1 MAVTTKNSRKGAW
14 RMAMAATLV
23 AGMLAGC
30 STVDGVLGAV
40 GLQRVPSTGPAPVIK
55 VDRVPPASSAAAS
68 WTGTYRGML
77 PCPDCEGLRISLSL
91 FKDATYE
98 LQTEQIG
105 SDKRFERR
113 GSFTFN
119 GDETRIT
126 LDANGQNRSFDILP
140 PNRLRMLGKDAAPI
154 TGPDAE
160 PGDHLYVS
168 DTVPGTVMVG
178 PPASGMK
185 QYVGRAQQQSAFG
198 IMYSLDL
205 NIQPQQA
212 V

>member
-55 VDRVPPASSAAAS
+55 VDRVPPASSAAAR

-160 PGDHLYVS
+160 KFILR
-168 DTVPGTVMVG
+168 
-178 PPASGMK
+178 K
-185 QYVGRAQQQSAFG
+185 
-198 IMYSLDL
+198 
-205 NIQPQQA
+205 
-212 V
+212 